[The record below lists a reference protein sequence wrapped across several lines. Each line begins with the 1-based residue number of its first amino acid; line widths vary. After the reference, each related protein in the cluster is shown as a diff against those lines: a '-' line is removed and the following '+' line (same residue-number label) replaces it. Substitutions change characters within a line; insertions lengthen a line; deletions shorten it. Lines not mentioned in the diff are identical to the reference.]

1 MKKLKSLAMVLGI
14 TVLFAACSNGSD
26 SGSSGGSGGGEGG
39 STYTLK
45 TTEPSERDKV
55 LNIVDVMDNI
65 QIDQV
70 YDTSAYKGKKA
81 FLVVTNNSE
90 EIKEVYKKQSS
101 SVNSLNSRN
110 AASSNDIQTNK
121 GKYVNIPYNPPE
133 IKCHFIP
140 ESNSNANKFN
150 KNEYLN
156 KNARAAIGDRED
168 FYAFDKNNK
177 ISTELAKNAVLKA
190 IGQHCNVWYVS
201 KSGISVNDSALKTL
215 AETFDK
221 IFEYE
226 TYIFG
231 SNVPAPVVN
240 TEGVIIPVT
249 EETKI
254 DIIVYD
260 LFGDYKETKN
270 TGAGTFGY
278 FTALDLWVEDEQYG
292 TSGSNQSEALHI
304 DSYFLQVAP
313 KMVQSTIAH
322 EFQHLLHYINKC
334 INQELEEYETADG
347 QTGYT
352 FRNTETWFTEMM
364 SMVCEDIMQDVIGL
378 EDEES
383 PKGRLP
389 QFNYNYQLGFTTWR
403 DNNPNDYTEVMYSYA
418 NAYTFGAYLIR
429 NFGFDFIRNLATNEY
444 TKGREAISEALKNC
458 SNDADVKSFEAALD
472 KYYNVVLNPKGSKYT
487 LNKKAEK
494 TYTDVGGDKPVTF
507 KCSAINL
514 YDYITVYAKYI
525 TNDSNILNMWYEAK
539 ADTDYCGPYIL
550 NNRYFYELDPTGMSV
565 SYAGVI
571 TEDTYKLPSQYFNKD
586 DSLNYKVV
594 FFDDEVQE

>member
-1 MKKLKSLAMVLGI
+1 MKKIKVLGLI
-14 TVLFAACSNGSD
+14 LGLSVFFTACSGSV
-26 SGSSGGSGGGEGG
+26 SGGNGEGG
-39 STYTLK
+39 GGDNGSYNLK
-45 TTEPSERDKV
+45 TTEPSTRDKE
-55 LNIVDVMDNI
+55 LNIVGVIDNI
-65 QIDQV
+65 QIDQE

-81 FLVVTNNSE
+81 FLVVTNNSDV
-90 EIKEVYKKQSS
+90 KKTVYKDGNPSS
-101 SVNSLNSRN
+101 SVNSTKARN

-121 GKYVNIPYNPPE
+121 GKYVNIPFNPPE
-133 IKCHFIP
+133 VRRP
-140 ESNSNANKFN
+140 VEPDSASNTNKFN

-156 KNARAAIGDRED
+156 KNVRAVIGDRND
-168 FYAFDKNNK
+168 FYAYDSNGD
-177 ISTELAKNAVLKA
+177 ISTTLAKNAVLKA

-231 SNVPAPVVN
+231 SNVPTKTYN
-240 TEGVIIPVT
+240 NVIIPVT
-249 EETKI
+249 KETKI

-260 LFGDYKETKN
+260 LFGDYLETKKN
-270 TGAGTFGY
+270 GYGTFGY
-278 FTALDLWVEDEQYG
+278 FTALDLWVEDPDMK
-292 TSGSNQSEALHI
+292 TTGSNQSETLHI

-334 INQELEEYETADG
+334 INQELEEYERPDG

-378 EDEES
+378 KDEES
-383 PKGRLP
+383 SKGRLP

-403 DNNPNDYTEVMYSYA
+403 DKDPNDPSAVLYSYA
-418 NAYTFGAYLIR
+418 NAYTFAAYLIR
-429 NFGFDFIRNLATNEY
+429 NFGFDFIRDLATNSY
-444 TKGREAISEALKNC
+444 TKGREAITEALKNC

-472 KYYNVVLNPKGSKYT
+472 KYYNVVLNPKGTEYT

-494 TYTDVGGDKPVTF
+494 TYTDVGGDKTVTF
-507 KCSAINL
+507 KCTPINL
-514 YDYITVYAKYI
+514 FEYITISANYMNNQNYYLERWYGSEEN
-525 TNDSNILNMWYEAK
+525 TN
-539 ADTDYCGPYIL
+539 YCGPYIL
-550 NNRYFYELDPTGMSV
+550 NNWYYWNLEPTGMSV
-565 SYAGVI
+565 TYVGEI
-571 TEDTYKLPSQYFNKD
+571 IEDKYTLPSSAFNKD
-586 DSLNYKVV
+586 DDLNYKVV
-594 FFDDEVQE
+594 FVE